1 MSIEIGI
8 IGLDNSGRTT
18 VFNALTGGRI
28 GAEDTPASHI
38 GMTKVPDLR
47 LEGLADLLHPN
58 KVVPASTTYID
69 ISASAKASTKLGAPA
84 SQWLTEPGILAQIS
98 GMNALMYV
106 VRAFE
111 DDSVPHVEGSLDI
124 YRDIATMDL
133 ELSFSDLAILE
144 RRLERIETS
153 LKGAKPPERPGL
165 LREQEIVM
173 KIKANLEREV
183 PIREQTLSPEEIKAM
198 SGYQLLTIKPL
209 LIVVNVGEDQLAEAE
224 SMAAK
229 LNERYADQR
238 CHSIVL
244 CGKLE
249 MELAQLD
256 NQAAEELRADYGLQG
271 PEVDRVIRQS
281 YELLGLITFFTT
293 ASAEV
298 KAWPIP
304 SGTEAIKAAGK
315 IHSDMERGFIRAEV
329 TGYEDLIKSGSMAE
343 ARKHGLLRLE
353 GKNYIVQ
360 DGDVITFLF
369 NI

>member
-1 MSIEIGI
+1 
-8 IGLDNSGRTT
+8 
-18 VFNALTGGRI
+18 
-28 GAEDTPASHI
+28 
-38 GMTKVPDLR
+38 
-47 LEGLADLLHPN
+47 
-58 KVVPASTTYID
+58 
-69 ISASAKASTKLGAPA
+69 
-84 SQWLTEPGILAQIS
+84 
-98 GMNALMYV
+98 MNALMYV